1 MNILTMVIILAL
13 LLTIAILITGIGSM
27 AQGGEFDKRHG
38 TQLMFARVGMQ
49 GITLLLLFIALF
61 LANT

>member
-1 MNILTMVIILAL
+1 
-13 LLTIAILITGIGSM
+13 M

-38 TQLMFARVGMQ
+38 SQLMFARVGMQ